1 MAFSDSASAFSYS
14 EPRFMQHEGW
24 LEGQLLVATP
34 VVKGDVFT
42 QSVIYLFAHNEH
54 GAMGVIINKPM
65 EMVHYA
71 SLFHHLSVNVSGK
84 IDDLVVYHGG
94 PVEEHRG
101 FVLHTPDYQQA
112 DTLQSDSGICVTA
125 NANVLRDIASGG
137 GPRERVMMIGY
148 AGWGA
153 GQLEAEIESNSW
165 ITVLATPELV
175 FHTADEAKWA
185 LAAKSLGVDMVRY
198 SFAAG
203 HA

>member
-1 MAFSDSASAFSYS
+1 MAFSDSALSQY
-14 EPRFMQHEGW
+14 EPSFFEHEGW

-34 VVKGDVFT
+34 LVKGDIFS
-42 QSVIYLFAHNEH
+42 QSVIYLFAHNEK

-65 EMVHYA
+65 EIAHYA
-71 SLFHHLSVNVSGK
+71 SLFRQISVNVTGH

-101 FVLHTPDYQQA
+101 FVVHSPDYVQA
-112 DTLQSDSGICVTA
+112 DTITSDSGICVTA
-125 NANVLRDIASGG
+125 NANVLRDIAAGA
-137 GPRERVMMIGY
+137 GPRNRVMMIGY
-148 AGWGA
+148 AGWEA

-165 ITVLATPELV
+165 ITVPATPELV
-175 FHTADEAKWA
+175 FHTPDEVKWDMT
-185 LAAKSLGVDMVRY
+185 AKSLGVDMVRY